1 MKRNIQVSYIGVAVL
16 LVGLFNVM
24 LLQKLPLKE
33 EKRGQQNVESRL
45 PTGDY
50 LPDAE
55 NPLIRVVIKTNGFK
69 EIAHAEV
76 RLSSEYGMDVAVN
89 STHNT
94 RDKVK
99 SIISSQES
107 EIMLEISPDDILT
120 ISPDHELFKHGSI
133 RIAPKSKHVYSQT
146 ETKSDVSPTQISSD
160 DNTRIT
166 IHSLN
171 RGYGTPSYRGIME
184 LYSTPEG
191 IVIVNELPVEKYLYA
206 VVPSEMPAPYE
217 AEALKCQAICAR
229 SYAYCQMRIYGYPE
243 YYAHVD
249 DSVSYQV
256 YGNSKEQE
264 TTTRAVNE
272 TSGKKLWYQNQ
283 VVKTYYYS
291 TSCGH
296 STSVEAWG
304 TKQSE
309 GNQYLQGVPI
319 CDEQGNAYERS
330 LPWYKWKATIP
341 QKTLENLIELNTRK
355 DIGELKN
362 IEITQKGSGGI
373 ALQLTVTGT
382 TKTITVETENKI
394 RAALGGS
401 GYEIKIQDGTVIQST
416 KLLPSAFFSI
426 EKNGKSYIIEGGG
439 YGHGIGMSQNGANE
453 IAKTGKT
460 YEQILQFFYS
470 GTQVK

>member
-1 MKRNIQVSYIGVAVL
+1 MDKRFTLKRNIQVLYIGVAVL
-16 LVGLFNVM
+16 LVGLFNAM
-24 LLQKLPLKE
+24 LLQKMLLKQE
-33 EKRGQQNVESRL
+33 RRGQQNVESRL

-69 EIAHAEV
+69 QIAHSEV
-76 RLSSEYGMDVAVN
+76 GLSSKYGMDVV
-89 STHNT
+89 
-94 RDKVK
+94 VK
-99 SIISSQES
+99 STRNTSDKAKSTIGSQE
-107 EIMLEISPDDILT
+107 LENTQQIAPGEILT
-120 ISPDHELFKHGSI
+120 LTPDHELFKHGSI
-133 RIAPKSKHVYSQT
+133 RITPKSKHVH
-146 ETKSDVSPTQISSD
+146 SPTQISSD
-160 DNTRIT
+160 NHTRIT

-191 IVIVNELPVEKYLYA
+191 IVIVNELPVEEYLYA
-206 VVPSEMPAPYE
+206 VVPSEMPASYE

-229 SYAYCQMRIYGYPE
+229 SYAYCQMLVYGYPE

-272 TSGKKLWYQNQ
+272 TSGKKLWYQDR

-330 LPWYKWKATIP
+330 LPWYKWEATIP
-341 QKTLENLIELNTRK
+341 QKTLENLIELNTGK

-401 GYEIKIQDGTVIQST
+401 GYEIKKQDGTVVQST
-416 KLLPSAFFSI
+416 KLLPSAFFTI

>member
-1 MKRNIQVSYIGVAVL
+1 MEYLLRNIAYNTKNADKRFDLRRKIPVLYIGIAL
-16 LVGLFNVM
+16 LLAALINVTILHKLLGLGR
-24 LLQKLPLKE
+24 
-33 EKRGQQNVESRL
+33 EKIQQNIESRL

-50 LPDAE
+50 LPDSK

-69 EIAHAEV
+69 QIAHSEVKMSAECGLDIKGSQSGQITQEIAQGEILTLTPDHPLFKE
-76 RLSSEYGMDVAVN
+76 G
-89 STHNT
+89 
-94 RDKVK
+94 
-99 SIISSQES
+99 SIIV
-107 EIMLEISPDDILT
+107 I
-120 ISPDHELFKHGSI
+120 
-133 RIAPKSKHVYSQT
+133 PKMRNKT
-146 ETKSDVSPTQISSD
+146 GAA
-160 DNTRIT
+160 RIT
-166 IHSLN
+166 INSLT

-191 IVIVNELPVEKYLYA
+191 IVIVNELPVEEYLYA
-206 VVPSEMPAPYE
+206 VVPSEMPASYE

-229 SYAYCQMRIYGYPE
+229 SYAYCQMRVYGYPE

-272 TSGKKLWYQNQ
+272 TGGKKLWYQNQ

-296 STSVEAWG
+296 STNVVAWG
-304 TKQSE
+304 TKPNES
-309 GNQYLQGVPI
+309 NQYLQGVPI

-341 QKTLENLIELNTRK
+341 QKTLENLIELNTGK
-355 DIGELKN
+355 DVGELKN
-362 IEITQKGSGGI
+362 IEVTKQGAGGI

-401 GYEIKIQDGTVIQST
+401 GYEIKKQDGTVIQST
-416 KLLPSAFFSI
+416 KLLPSAFFTI